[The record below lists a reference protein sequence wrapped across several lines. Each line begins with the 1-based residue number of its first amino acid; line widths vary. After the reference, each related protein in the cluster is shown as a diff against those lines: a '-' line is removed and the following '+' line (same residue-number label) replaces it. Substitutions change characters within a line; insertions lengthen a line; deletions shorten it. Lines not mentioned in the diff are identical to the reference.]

1 MSLINAIMTDN
12 LEGGAVTRPC
22 EEKAPMR
29 IARKVDGLD
38 FDDNRAWGPLLTA
51 AVGDLI
57 SEPVVEQLVAAAP
70 EFIED
75 ALDLLFSYT
84 NRKEIIEAT
93 LVWIRSTPI
102 AGYHGSRLT
111 DSEVDSIRARGLV
124 PLDAQARRT
133 RLCRALSPHP
143 RWDEVAGQLDA
154 TLHAYGGEMTGGR
167 GKAGGREGQVHL
179 TLSRSTLINYL
190 NYYLTHGSEFDQRVA
205 EALLDTDGKELLRRD
220 GQARVIRVAVPG
232 EDALNAA
239 HPYFTVEDLLA
250 RGDVPNLVNDFLT
263 AWSYRLAHPDFD
275 CGRLG
280 SGCGMVFHSI
290 VPSDWIVDIDTLSI

>member
-1 MSLINAIMTDN
+1 
-12 LEGGAVTRPC
+12 
-22 EEKAPMR
+22 MR
-29 IARKVDGLD
+29 IARKGDGLD
-38 FDDNRAWGPLLTA
+38 FDDHRAWGPLLTA

-70 EFIED
+70 EFVHD
-75 ALDLLFSYT
+75 ALRLLFSYP

-93 LVWIRSTPI
+93 LVWIRSTTI

-143 RWDEVAGQLDA
+143 RWGEVAGKLDP
-154 TLHAYGGEMTGGR
+154 TLSEYGGEKVGGR
-167 GKAGGREGQVHL
+167 GKAGSRERQVHL
-179 TLSRSTLINYL
+179 ALSRSRLINYL
-190 NYYLTHGSEFDQRVA
+190 DRHLTHGSEFDRHVA
-205 EALLDTDGKELLRRD
+205 HALLGAEGEELLRRD

-239 HPYFTVEDLLA
+239 NRYHTVEECLA
-250 RGDVPNLVNDFLT
+250 RGDVPYLVNDFLE
-263 AWSYRLAHPDFD
+263 AWSYGLADPDF
-275 CGRLG
+275 CGPLG
-280 SGCGMVFHSI
+280 HGCDMVFYSMV

>member
-1 MSLINAIMTDN
+1 
-12 LEGGAVTRPC
+12 
-22 EEKAPMR
+22 MR

-38 FDDNRAWGPLLTA
+38 FDDNRAWEPLLTA

-93 LVWIRSTPI
+93 LVWIRSTTI

-111 DSEVDSIRARGLV
+111 DSEVDSIRARGLI

-133 RLCRALSPHP
+133 RLCRALSYHP
-143 RWDEVAGQLDA
+143 RWGEVAGQLDA
-154 TLHAYGGEMTGGR
+154 TLHAYGGEMAGGR

-179 TLSRSTLINYL
+179 TLSRSGLINDF
-190 NYYLTHGSEFDQRVA
+190 NHYLTHGSEFDQHVA
-205 EALLDTDGKELLRRD
+205 HALLGPNGKELLRRD
-220 GQARVIRVAVPG
+220 GRARVIQVAVPG
-232 EDALNAA
+232 EDALNAVNR
-239 HPYFTVEDLLA
+239 YFTVEECLA
-250 RGDVPNLVNDFLT
+250 RGEVPYLVNDFLR
-263 AWSYRLAHPDFD
+263 AWSYGLAYPDFD
-275 CGRLG
+275 CGTHKVD
-280 SGCGMVFHSI
+280 CGMVFHSI

>member
-1 MSLINAIMTDN
+1 
-12 LEGGAVTRPC
+12 
-22 EEKAPMR
+22 MR

-38 FDDNRAWGPLLTA
+38 FDDNRAWEPLLTA

-111 DSEVDSIRARGLV
+111 DSEVDSIRARGLIL
-124 PLDAQARRT
+124 LDAQARRT
-133 RLCRALSPHP
+133 RLRRALSPHP
-143 RWDEVAGQLDA
+143 RWGEVAGQLDA
-154 TLHAYGGEMTGGR
+154 ALYAYGGEMTGGR

-179 TLSRSTLINYL
+179 TLSRSGLMNGF
-190 NYYLTHGSEFDQRVA
+190 NHYLTHGSEFDQRVA
-205 EALLDTDGKELLRRD
+205 EALLDTDGKKLLRRD
-220 GQARVIRVAVPG
+220 GRARVIRVAVPG

-239 HPYFTVEDLLA
+239 HPYFPVEHLLA
-250 RGDVPNLVNDFLT
+250 SGEVPNLVRQFLET
-263 AWSYRLAHPDFD
+263 WSYGLAYPDFD
-275 CGRLG
+275 CGTRKVD
-280 SGCGMVFHSI
+280 CGMVFHSI

>member
-1 MSLINAIMTDN
+1 MTDN
-12 LEGGAVTRPC
+12 LEEGGAETRPC
-22 EEKAPMR
+22 EEKTRMR
-29 IARKVDGLD
+29 IARKGDGLD

-51 AVGDLI
+51 AVGDLT

-70 EFIED
+70 EFVHD
-75 ALDLLFSYT
+75 ALDLLFSYP

-111 DSEVDSIRARGLV
+111 DSEVDSLRARGLV

-133 RLCRALSPHP
+133 RLRRALSPHP
-143 RWDEVAGQLDA
+143 RWGEVAGELDA
-154 TLHAYGGEMTGGR
+154 KLHAYGGEMAGGR

-179 TLSRSTLINYL
+179 TLSRSGLINDF
-190 NYYLTHGSEFDQRVA
+190 NHYLTHGSEFDQHVA
-205 EALLDTDGKELLRRD
+205 EALLDTDGKERLRRD
-220 GQARVIRVAVPG
+220 GRARVIRVAVPG
-232 EDALNAA
+232 EDALNAVNR
-239 HPYFTVEDLLA
+239 YCTVEECLA
-250 RGDVPNLVNDFLT
+250 RGDVPNLVNDFLK

-275 CGRLG
+275 CGPLEVD
-280 SGCGMVFHSI
+280 CGTVFHSI

>member
-1 MSLINAIMTDN
+1 MTDY
-12 LEGGAVTRPC
+12 LEGGAETRPC
-22 EEKAPMR
+22 EEKTRLR

-51 AVGDLI
+51 AAGDLI
-57 SEPVVEQLVAAAP
+57 SEPAVEQLVAAAP
-70 EFIED
+70 ELIDD
-75 ALDLLFSYT
+75 ALGLLFSYP

-93 LVWIRSTPI
+93 LVWIRSTTI

-124 PLDAQARRT
+124 PLDAHARRT
-133 RLCRALSPHP
+133 RLRRALSPHP
-143 RWDEVAGQLDA
+143 RWGEVADQLDP

-167 GKAGGREGQVHL
+167 GKAGVREGQIHL

-190 NYYLTHGSEFDQRVA
+190 NHYLTHGSEFDQHVA

-232 EDALNAA
+232 EVALNAA
-239 HPYFTVEDLLA
+239 HPHFTVEDLLA
-250 RGDVPNLVNDFLT
+250 RGDVPNLLNDFLK

-275 CGRLG
+275 CGPLG
-280 SGCGMVFHSI
+280 AGCGMVFHSI